1 MKEYIVILEI
11 LLSQMSI
18 NFLSFNDMW
27 PINILL
33 LLDLLMKILVW
44 PSIQDHPMMNLKGL
58 LINNDNNNESIIKVV
73 KETIISLNLREVVV
87 MINTYIFMVEYFRN

>member
-1 MKEYIVILEI
+1 MEYIVILEI
-11 LLSQMSI
+11 LLSQMTI

-33 LLDLLMKILVW
+33 LLDLLMKIIAW
-44 PSIQDHPMMNLKGL
+44 PSIQDHPMMNLKGP

-73 KETIISLNLREVVV
+73 NETIISLILREVVV
-87 MINTYIFMVEYFRN
+87 IINTYIFMVKYFQN